1 MPCNGNWLPVNA
13 LDGVAVG
20 VGVNV
25 DADVVCQ
32 AVQQLATVDNR
43 HGTTD
48 NGRRT
53 ADIGHRTLCTA
64 KTHPHNTVEK
74 EADTHVTEHVVRR
87 LADNQAAQTGLS
99 STESIRSRDIDTHS
113 HTLTLTVRQTGTHP

>member
-13 LDGVAVG
+13 FAGAG

-32 AVQQLATVDNR
+32 AVQQLGTVDNR

-53 ADIGHRTLCTA
+53 SDIMYSQ
-64 KTHPHNTVEK
+64 
-74 EADTHVTEHVVRR
+74 DTPT
-87 LADNQAAQTGLS
+87 
-99 STESIRSRDIDTHS
+99 
-113 HTLTLTVRQTGTHP
+113 